1 MFKKSNNFFTNKN
14 EEFLKSSD
22 LVIFW
27 RAKPKKLIKNYVVI
41 GGSDEHSKV
50 DILRADK
57 DLALLLARLAY
68 VFRVYDERL
77 EESEEFEDFVDVL
90 KGVRVK
96 MQIKKHLTTLEELSG
111 VLYLM
116 DNSEKISII
125 IDEIDDE
132 EFEALMSFLVMM
144 GFFSGKIGI
153 FSKSDVSYYNEFYFY
168 ER

>member
-1 MFKKSNNFFTNKN
+1 MFEKKGEYYTNKDEN
-14 EEFLKSSD
+14 FLKESD
-22 LVIFW
+22 LVIYW
-27 RAKPKKLIKNYVVI
+27 NAKPKKLIKNYAVI

-50 DILRADK
+50 DVPRADK

-68 VFRVYDERL
+68 VFKIYDDRL
-77 EESEEFEDFVDVL
+77 EDSEEFEDFVDVL

-96 MQIKKHLTTLEELSG
+96 TQIKKHLTTLEEISG

-125 IDEIDDE
+125 IEEIEEE

-144 GFFSGKIGI
+144 GFFSNKIGI
-153 FSKSDVSYYNEFYFY
+153 FSKKDISYYDEFYFY
-168 ER
+168 E

>member
-1 MFKKSNNFFTNKN
+1 M
-14 EEFLKSSD
+14 
-22 LVIFW
+22 
-27 RAKPKKLIKNYVVI
+27 
-41 GGSDEHSKV
+41 

-125 IDEIDDE
+125 IDEVEED

-153 FSKSDVSYYNEFYFY
+153 FSKSDVSYYDEFYFY
-168 ER
+168 EG